1 MRKILLIVWK
11 DLRQRIRNPVGVLL
25 MMAIPLVITL
35 IIGVVFGGSD
45 EMKLPRN
52 AGPGAKKKPPDEA
65 GGFGDSGRI
74 PDGQGN
80 FEVNR

>member
-1 MRKILLIVWK
+1 MART
-11 DLRQRIRNPVGVLL
+11 IRG
-25 MMAIPLVITL
+25 
-35 IIGVVFGGSD
+35 FGGSSKRLCRN

-52 AGPGAKKKPPDEA
+52 AGSGAKKKPPDEA